1 MYEKMLEEARLQ
13 NIFIIENYKFKS
25 DCKGLI
31 HNDVIGLSNKIKT
44 NKERSCVLA
53 EELGHYYI
61 NTGDILNPKD
71 LNNSKQE
78 HMGRM
83 YAYNRLIGLM
93 GIVKAYEAG
102 CQNKYEIA
110 EYLNVTE
117 EFLSDAISAYKS
129 KYGIYTTIDNYT
141 IYFIP
146 SLGVMKLL

>member
-31 HNDVIGLSNKIKT
+31 HNDVIGLSDKIRT

-53 EELGHYYI
+53 EELGHYYM

-78 HMGRM
+78 HLGRM
-83 YAYNRLIGLM
+83 YAYNRLIGLTD
-93 GIVKAYEAG
+93 IIKAYEAG
-102 CQNKYEIA
+102 CQNQYETA
-110 EYLNVTE
+110 EFLNVTE
-117 EFLSDAISAYKS
+117 EFLTDAISAYRS
-129 KYGIYTTIDNYT
+129 KYGTFTTFNNYA

-146 SLGVMKLL
+146 NLGVMKLL